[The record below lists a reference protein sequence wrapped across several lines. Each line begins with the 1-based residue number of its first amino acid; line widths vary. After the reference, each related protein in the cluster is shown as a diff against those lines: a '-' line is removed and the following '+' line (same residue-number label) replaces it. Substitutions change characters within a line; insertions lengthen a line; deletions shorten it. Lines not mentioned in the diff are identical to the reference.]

1 MINICLKIQEIKEI
15 IMLLSLINDSMFVD
29 EYGKSTLLSK
39 EMPYIKRLNYILIT
53 KWIYLNNNIQ
63 SQFLTIEEK
72 KKKTISE
79 KLNIMGKKILDKI
92 KKYS

>member
-63 SQFLTIEEK
+63 SQFWIIEE
-72 KKKTISE
+72 
-79 KLNIMGKKILDKI
+79 I
-92 KKYS
+92 KKQYLKN

>member
-1 MINICLKIQEIKEI
+1 
-15 IMLLSLINDSMFVD
+15 MLLSLINDSMFVD

-63 SQFLTIEEK
+63 SQFWIIEE
-72 KKKTISE
+72 
-79 KLNIMGKKILDKI
+79 I
-92 KKYS
+92 KKQYLKN